1 MIETVARRLSAVE
14 QRIESAC
21 SRSGRSRSAVT
32 LVAVSKTFS
41 ASDIEEAIAAGVTD
55 IGENKVQEAESKL
68 ASLERVARFHL
79 IGHLQSNKSKLAVSL
94 FDVVQ
99 TVDSSKLGRRLN
111 DAAAAEGKQLEV
123 LVQVNVGEEEQKHG
137 VRAADAPALIAELQP
152 FENLEVT
159 GLMTI
164 PPVGGEAETREY
176 FGNLR
181 ALRDRIRDDLGLTPF
196 RHLSMGMSADYEIA
210 IEEGATI
217 VRVGSAIFGRRG

>member
-1 MIETVARRLSAVE
+1 MIETVAQRLAAVE
-14 QRIESAC
+14 QRIENAC

-41 ASDIEEAIAAGVTD
+41 ASDIEEAVAAGVTD

-68 ASLERVARFHL
+68 SSLKRVARVHL
-79 IGHLQSNKSKLAVSL
+79 IGHLQSNKSKLAASM

-111 DAAAAEGKQLEV
+111 DAAAAEEKRLEV
-123 LVQVNVGEEEQKHG
+123 LVQVNIGEEEQKHG
-137 VRAADAPALIAELQP
+137 VSAADAPALVAELQP

-164 PPVGGEAETREY
+164 PPVGDEAEAREY
-176 FGNLR
+176 FAKLR
-181 ALRDRIRDDLGLTPF
+181 MLRDRIRDDLDLPSF
-196 RHLSMGMSADYEIA
+196 QNLSMGMSADYEIA

-217 VRVGSAIFGRRG
+217 VRVGSAIFGRRD

>member
-1 MIETVARRLSAVE
+1 MNDTVAQRLSAVE

-21 SRSGRSRSAVT
+21 NRAGRSRSAVT

-41 ASDIEEAIAAGVTD
+41 SSHVEEAIAAGVTD

-68 ASLERVARFHL
+68 ASLERSARFHL
-79 IGHLQSNKSKLAVSL
+79 IGHLQSNKSKLAASL

-99 TVDSSKLGRRLN
+99 TVDSTKLGRRLN
-111 DAAAAEGKQLEV
+111 DAAAAEGKRLEV
-123 LVQVNVGEEEQKHG
+123 LIQVNVGEEEQKHG
-137 VRAADAPALIAELQP
+137 VSVAEAPALVAALQP
-152 FENLEVT
+152 FESLEVT

-164 PPVGGEAETREY
+164 PPVGDEAETRGY
-176 FGNLR
+176 FGSLR
-181 ALRDRIRDDLGLTPF
+181 RLRDQIRDDLGLPSF

-217 VRVGSAIFGRRG
+217 VRVGSAIFGRRE

>member
-1 MIETVARRLSAVE
+1 MNETIAQRFSAVE
-14 QRIESAC
+14 ERIESAC
-21 SRSGRSRSAVT
+21 SRSGRSRSSVT

-41 ASDIEEAIAAGVTD
+41 AYDIEEAIAAGVTD

-79 IGHLQSNKSKLAVSL
+79 IGHLQSNKSKLAASL

-99 TVDSSKLGRRLN
+99 TVDSLKLGRRLN
-111 DAAAAEGKQLEV
+111 DATAAEGKQLEV

-137 VRAADAPALIAELQP
+137 VSTADATALVEELQP

-164 PPVGGEAETREY
+164 PPVGDEAEARGY
-176 FGNLR
+176 FAKLR
-181 ALRDRIRDDLGLTPF
+181 TLRDRIRDDLGLPSF

-217 VRVGSAIFGRRG
+217 IRVGSAIFGRRD